1 MITNRKKQTA
11 ENKVFTFKDNALF
24 YMSGVG

>member
-11 ENKVFTFKDNALF
+11 ENKVFTFKDNFLL
-24 YMSGVG
+24 YMCGLG

>member
-11 ENKVFTFKDNALF
+11 ENKVFTFKDNALL
-24 YMSGVG
+24 YMCGVG